1 MSKKDKVVAYFY
13 DEECCNHN
21 YGGGN
26 PMRPHRVRLTT
37 SLVKGYDLDQ
47 KLILMRPTPQ
57 TGEDLTV
64 FHADGTCTHRD
75 AQWGLAT
82 ACISHAWRSSAVF
95 GVARTYQHVRDGR
108 CHGHTTQSTSTFCN
122 Q

>member
-47 KLILMRPTPQ
+47 KLILMRPTAQ

-64 FHADGTCTHRD
+64 FHADGTCMYC
-75 AQWGLAT
+75 T
-82 ACISHAWRSSAVF
+82 ACYSKQSRPYCMFDAAVLWRRTHALA
-95 GVARTYQHVRDGR
+95 
-108 CHGHTTQSTSTFCN
+108 C
-122 Q
+122 

>member
-37 SLVKGYDLDQ
+37 SLVKGYELDQ

-64 FHADGTCTHRD
+64 FHADGTCMHCR
-75 AQWGLAT
+75 
-82 ACISHAWRSSAVF
+82 AC
-95 GVARTYQHVRDGR
+95 
-108 CHGHTTQSTSTFCN
+108 
-122 Q
+122 